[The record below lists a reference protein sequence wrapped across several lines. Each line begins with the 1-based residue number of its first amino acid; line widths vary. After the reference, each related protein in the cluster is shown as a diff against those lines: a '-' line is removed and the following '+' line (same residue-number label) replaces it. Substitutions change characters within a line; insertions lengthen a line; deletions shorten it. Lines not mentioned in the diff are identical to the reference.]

1 MDGTAMIVTRVR
13 GVCDDGKTCPALH
26 LTDRDTAVIQ
36 GWAVDDAEVLAQLGL
51 PAGSGAVEVPSALL
65 AEVLHCWPALR
76 RTSWG
81 TVIVPGIV
89 VSDPDALM
97 QLCLPPGER
106 AVEVPAGSL
115 AGVLQAC

>member
-1 MDGTAMIVTRVR
+1 MIVTRVR

-36 GWAVDDAEVLAQLGL
+36 GWTVSDAEVLIELGL
-51 PAGSGAVEVPSALL
+51 PAGAEAVEVPSALL
-65 AEVLHCWPALR
+65 AEVLDSWSALR
-76 RTSWG
+76 RTGRG
-81 TVIVPGIV
+81 TVVVPGTV
-89 VSDPDALM
+89 VSDPEALE

-106 AVEVPAGSL
+106 AVEVPAGPL